1 MSRRR
6 TRRPIRRRQPRRA
19 LIVAQL
25 LFLAVTL
32 FVILNIR
39 FKLGEGASQFFT
51 ALTAPGDVTVTQASD
66 PPESSPK
73 DTETNPD
80 RAGDST
86 P

>member
-6 TRRPIRRRQPRRA
+6 TRQPIRRRQPNRTL
-19 LIVAQL
+19 LIAQIF
-25 LFLAVTL
+25 FLSLTL

-51 ALTAPGDVTVTQASD
+51 ALTAPGDVTVTQATD
-66 PPESSPK
+66 PPESSSK
-73 DTETNPD
+73 DTEFGAEL
-80 RAGDST
+80 AGDST